1 MVIRNIPGKGCIEW
15 GTSYTIYHQTQ
26 STIHNHN
33 ATLFFLINQ
42 KDEVHV
48 VHVLF
53 FMNSE
58 CK

>member
-1 MVIRNIPGKGCIEW
+1 MS
-15 GTSYTIYHQTQ
+15 TSYTIYHQTQ

-33 ATLFFLINQ
+33 ATPFFLINQ

-53 FMNSE
+53 FHE
-58 CK
+58 